1 MESSF
6 LAPWLNDFH
15 PVRMVTVS
23 RYLQQLLLYWLTL
36 FTL

>member
-15 PVRMVTVS
+15 PFRMVAVS